1 MKQNRRSEKNTRK
14 AETGR
19 RLTDGAS
26 SAQFSSVLSGAA
38 YRGAIISQT
47 LLPSADQPQS
57 VSRSLGRLVW
67 FGWVSGLTQAI
78 VIRRVSIRASG
89 TYWCVKLEKLTRV
102 RCDIRE
108 CKRVK

>member
-1 MKQNRRSEKNTRK
+1 MKQNRRSEKKNTRK

-67 FGWVSGLTQAI
+67 FGLVGFQVSL
-78 VIRRVSIRASG
+78 R
-89 TYWCVKLEKLTRV
+89 L
-102 RCDIRE
+102 
-108 CKRVK
+108 